1 MCLQEQ
7 PRQGPLQHLT
17 FSHPLQVYKPTSA
30 YSAYVLALQEQ
41 PRQGPLQQLQ
51 LLIGALQH
59 ESMAVRHVALGEVR
73 SFLLQHKTFMSD
85 AMSGLLS
92 CSGPA
97 ALPQDANNKA
107 DSGAAAG
114 NGQQQQQQQKGKGGK
129 AGSGDGSSSSKLA
142 PGQCRELVS
151 QLLAALLASCANL
164 PRVHSG
170 HPRSHMVQSM
180 KQR

>member
-1 MCLQEQ
+1 MPASCHLQEQ
-7 PRQGPLQHLT
+7 H
-17 FSHPLQVYKPTSA
+17 
-30 YSAYVLALQEQ
+30 
-41 PRQGPLQQLQ
+41 RQGPLQQLQ
-51 LLIGALQH
+51 LLITALQH
-59 ESMAVRHVALGEVR
+59 ESMAVRHVALAEVR

-97 ALPQDANNKA
+97 ALPQDANDKA
-107 DSGAAAG
+107 DIDAAAAAG
-114 NGQQQQQQQKGKGGK
+114 AGQQQQQKGNARGAK

-151 QLLAALLASCANL
+151 ELLAALLASCANL
-164 PRVHSG
+164 PRVCSN

>member
-1 MCLQEQ
+1 LLHLQEQ
-7 PRQGPLQHLT
+7 H
-17 FSHPLQVYKPTSA
+17 
-30 YSAYVLALQEQ
+30 
-41 PRQGPLQQLQ
+41 RQGPLQQLQ
-51 LLIGALQH
+51 LLINALQH

-73 SFLLQHKTFMSD
+73 SFLLQHKTFMAD

-97 ALPQDANNKA
+97 ALPQDATNKA
-107 DSGAAAG
+107 ENGTAAAVAAG
-114 NGQQQQQQQKGKGGK
+114 TGQQQQKGNARGK
-129 AGSGDGSSSSKLA
+129 AGSGDGSSSKLA

-151 QLLAALLASCANL
+151 ELLAALLASCANL
-164 PRVHSG
+164 PRVCSN

>member
-1 MCLQEQ
+1 
-7 PRQGPLQHLT
+7 
-17 FSHPLQVYKPTSA
+17 
-30 YSAYVLALQEQ
+30 
-41 PRQGPLQQLQ
+41 
-51 LLIGALQH
+51 
-59 ESMAVRHVALGEVR
+59 MAVRHVALAEVR

-107 DSGAAAG
+107 ENGAALAATG
-114 NGQQQQQQQKGKGGK
+114 TGQQQQQQKGNARGGK
-129 AGSGDGSSSSKLA
+129 AGSGDGGSSKLA

-151 QLLAALLASCANL
+151 ELLAALLASCANL
-164 PRVHSG
+164 PRVCSN

>member
-1 MCLQEQ
+1 LQEQ
-7 PRQGPLQHLT
+7 HR
-17 FSHPLQVYKPTSA
+17 
-30 YSAYVLALQEQ
+30 E
-41 PRQGPLQQLQ
+41 GPLQQLQ

-73 SFLLQHKTFMSD
+73 SFLLQHKTFISD

-107 DSGAAAG
+107 DGSAAAAAG
-114 NGQQQQQQQKGKGGK
+114 QQQQQQQQQQKGNARGLK
-129 AGSGDGSSSSKLA
+129 AGGSGDGSSKLA
-142 PGQCRELVS
+142 PGHCRELMS
-151 QLLAALLASCANL
+151 ELLAALLSSCANL
-164 PRVHSG
+164 PRVCSG